1 MPQAGRQPRPIV
13 ELLSLA
19 LPTVAQMAS
28 YTVMQFIDTWMLSRP
43 HAGGEIAATAAAN
56 SGMLN
61 FAALSL
67 GMGTLVLVNTLVSQS
82 FGRRDFREC
91 GRYLWQGVWLA
102 LMYGAVLLPLMN
114 LGPQIFRVGFG
125 HAADQANLES
135 AYWRIV
141 IFAAVAKLISMALS
155 QFLLGIDRPRAVLAA
170 AVLGTGINAVVAWC
184 VVLGHGGFRSHG
196 VVGAAWAQN
205 IGVTCEMLTLIVM
218 TLRPS
223 VREHFGAGDCLPRAG
238 HLATLVR
245 VGVPSGLQWF
255 SDVLA
260 WGVFCNGVLAVL
272 GTTAMEANT
281 FMLRYMVASFMPCVG
296 IGVAVTALVGRYI
309 GRGMPIVA
317 ARRAHLGFFLSLA
330 YVTACGVVFIA
341 ARGPLMR
348 LFTHDPQVVR
358 IGGLYLVCAAIY
370 EIFDALYIIYV
381 GALRGAGDTLRPAV
395 VMTTLCWTVSV
406 AGGYAVARWTPGL
419 GFGGPWYMGCLYG
432 VLVGVYMLVR
442 FVGGQWRD
450 IRLATVSN
458 APLSS
463 ATLDP
468 S

>member
-1 MPQAGRQPRPIV
+1 MV

-28 YTVMQFIDTWMLSRP
+28 YTAMQFIDTWMLSRP
-43 HAGGEIAATAAAN
+43 RAGGEMAATAAAN
-56 SGMLN
+56 SEMLN

-82 FGRRDFREC
+82 FGRRDFRQC
-91 GRYLWQGVWLA
+91 GRYMWQGVWLG
-102 LMYGAVLLPLMN
+102 LMYTAVMLSLMN
-114 LGPQIFRVGFG
+114 LGPAIFRGGFG
-125 HAADQANLES
+125 HAVVQANLES

-141 IFAAVAKLISMALS
+141 IFAAAAKLVSMTLS
-155 QFLLGIDRPRAVLAA
+155 QFLLGIDRPRSVLAA
-170 AVLGTGINAVVAWC
+170 AVLGTGINAAAAWC
-184 VVLGHGGFRSHG
+184 VVLGHCGFKSHG

-205 IGVTCEMLTLIVM
+205 VGVTCEMLTLVAM

-223 VREHFGAGDCLPRAG
+223 LREQFGVGDWLPRAG

-272 GTTAMEANT
+272 GTAAMEANT

-309 GRGMPIVA
+309 GRGMPLVA

-330 YVTACGVVFIA
+330 YVTVCGIIYIV
-341 ARGPLMR
+341 AREPLMR
-348 LFTHDPQVVR
+348 LFTHDPQVIR
-358 IGGLYLVCAAIY
+358 IGGLYLVCAAVY

-395 VMTTLCWTVSV
+395 VMATLCWTVSV
-406 AGGYAVARWTPGL
+406 AGGYAVAMWAPTLGL
-419 GFGGPWYMGCLYG
+419 GGPWYAGCLYG
-432 VLVGVYMLVR
+432 VLVGVYMWVR
-442 FVGGQWRD
+442 FVGGKWRE

-458 APLSS
+458 APVSS
-463 ATLDP
+463 ATLAP